1 MDNDDIRKARELGRN
16 AAVEKQPRQAI
27 NEKMSPILSKY
38 RDIKDYG
45 ALAGAFY
52 SGYDKEAGYVDET
65 HSSDQ

>member
-16 AAVEKQPRQAI
+16 AAMEKQPRQAI

-38 RDIKDYG
+38 RDVKDYG
-45 ALAGAFY
+45 TLTRAFY
-52 SGYDKEAGYVDET
+52 DAYDKEAGYVNET